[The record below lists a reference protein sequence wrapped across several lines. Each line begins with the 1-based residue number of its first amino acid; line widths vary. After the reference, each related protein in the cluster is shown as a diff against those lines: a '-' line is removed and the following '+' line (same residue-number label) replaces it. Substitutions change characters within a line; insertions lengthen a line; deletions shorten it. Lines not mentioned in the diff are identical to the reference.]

1 MKIAVSAE
9 TTLDMPKEMLEQYD
23 VHVIPFGIVLGDEEF
38 FDGKYTTE
46 EIFEKVNQ
54 LGSLPKTNAINA
66 YTYGEYFKELLKDY
80 DGVIHVCLSG
90 GITSS
95 TENAKAA
102 AKELKNVYVVDSQS
116 LSTGIALLVL
126 YARELAEQGLEPKEI
141 YEKVQARVEKLQV
154 SFVIERLDYLYKSG
168 RCNSLQ
174 LLGANLLK
182 LRPRIVLKEG
192 KMLSDKKYR
201 GRMEQV
207 VSKYCID
214 TINEF
219 NTPDLSKVFI
229 TYTTA
234 TPEMVAAASDALA
247 KAGFQTVYETHAGG
261 TIGCHCG
268 EHTLGIL
275 YFNDGDKAVTIE

>member
-9 TTLDMPKEMLEQYD
+9 TTLDMPKEMRDQYD
-23 VHVIPFGIVLGDEEF
+23 VHIIPYGIVLGDEEF

-54 LGSLPKTNAINA
+54 LGVLPKTNAINA

-80 DGVIHVCLSG
+80 DGVVHVCLSG

-95 TENAKAA
+95 TENAIAA
-102 AKELKNVYVVDSQS
+102 AKELENVYVVDSRS
-116 LSTGIALLVL
+116 LSTGISLLVL
-126 YARELAEQGLEPKEI
+126 YARELAEAGLAPKEI
-141 YEKVQARVEKLQV
+141 YEKVQARADHLQV
-154 SFVIERLDYLYKSG
+154 SFVIERLDYLYKGG
-168 RCNSLQ
+168 RCSSLQ

-182 LRPRIVLKEG
+182 LRPRIVLKDG
-192 KMLSDKKYR
+192 KMLSDRKYR
-201 GRMEQV
+201 GKMEQV

-219 NTPDLSKVFI
+219 NTPDLSKVFL

-234 TPEMVAAASDALA
+234 TPEMVAAAREVLT
-247 KAGFQTVYETHAGG
+247 KAGFQTIYETRAGG
-261 TIGCHCG
+261 TIGSHCG

-275 YFNDGDKAVTIE
+275 YFNDGDKTIEVG